1 MINILISLFAI
12 FIVLVFSELLW
23 RKHKLSDE
31 LTRKIVHVFVAA
43 FVGFWPFYMSYKYIQ
58 LISIAFLVVIII
70 SRYLHIFKGILHVK
84 RKTFGDLFFPL
95 SILILALIEPQK
107 LIFAVA
113 LLHMGLSDGI
123 ATLVGKQIGK
133 KNKYKVFAHVKSVAG
148 TLAFIAVSFAILLTV
163 KLLRPHEIVSL
174 TWLNVFILP
183 PIVALVENLSSYG
196 SDDITIPLSML
207 VLLKWF

>member
-1 MINILISLFAI
+1 
-12 FIVLVFSELLW
+12 
-23 RKHKLSDE
+23 
-31 LTRKIVHVFVAA
+31 
-43 FVGFWPFYMSYKYIQ
+43 
-58 LISIAFLVVIII
+58 
-70 SRYLHIFKGILHVK
+70 
-84 RKTFGDLFFPL
+84 
-95 SILILALIEPQK
+95 
-107 LIFAVA
+107 
-113 LLHMGLSDGI
+113 LHMGLSDGI